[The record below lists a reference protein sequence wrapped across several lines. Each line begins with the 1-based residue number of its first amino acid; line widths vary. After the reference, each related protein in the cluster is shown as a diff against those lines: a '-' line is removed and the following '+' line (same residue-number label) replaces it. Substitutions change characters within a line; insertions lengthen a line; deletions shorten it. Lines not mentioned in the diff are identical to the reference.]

1 MSTIFGALN
10 LNDTDR
16 VFQATAGQQVIY
28 DAVTQYLD
36 RFNQDMQDAMSI
48 FVENTTSNYTERYKL
63 PGSGYLQRRGL
74 AARTGEVKANAGWD
88 VSFPLEDFG
97 ASFAADDVTMAYMTV
112 GDLDRHVQTV
122 VNQDRNTRRQEIL
135 YAIFHGVSRTHIDP
149 LWGSLT
155 IQPLASGDSVLYPPI
170 LGVQTEATENHVY
183 GSNYAAS
190 AISDTNNPY
199 ATIRDELEEHFGAPT
214 AGSNIVVF
222 INPAQTAKTVALT
235 DFSEVEDRFV
245 MLGTQTDKARG
256 LPNVPGKVIGR
267 CSGVW
272 VVEWRWIPSG
282 YMFGIHLE
290 VAKPLTMRV
299 DPADTGLSSG
309 LAARC

>member
-28 DAVTQYLD
+28 DAVKQYLD

-122 VNQDRNTRRQEIL
+122 VNQDRNTRRNEIL
-135 YAIFHGVSRTHIDP
+135 VRDLPRH
-149 LWGSLT
+149 
-155 IQPLASGDSVLYPPI
+155 DSHAY
-170 LGVQTEATENHVY
+170 
-183 GSNYAAS
+183 
-190 AISDTNNPY
+190 
-199 ATIRDELEEHFGAPT
+199 
-214 AGSNIVVF
+214 
-222 INPAQTAKTVALT
+222 
-235 DFSEVEDRFV
+235 
-245 MLGTQTDKARG
+245 
-256 LPNVPGKVIGR
+256 
-267 CSGVW
+267 
-272 VVEWRWIPSG
+272 
-282 YMFGIHLE
+282 
-290 VAKPLTMRV
+290 
-299 DPADTGLSSG
+299 
-309 LAARC
+309 